1 MIVIYLTVFCVCW
14 LILEDCL
21 GETVG
26 ELLDALFEDEE
37 K

>member
-14 LILEDCL
+14 LILEEYF